1 MNPDY
6 TKSSFNENEKELMNK
21 QSEIIRFKFPEKIP
35 ILIRI
40 KSHHL
45 KTEKYK
51 FLIPNDLSLTETIN
65 GITSRLLHIDGHT
78 LIFKISSLNETN
90 TDIDITKTITNMSL
104 VDIYNMYKDL
114 ETDVLILSVR
124 RQTFFKWSKSFIF

>member
-6 TKSSFNENEKELMNK
+6 TKSSFNENEKELMKK

>member
-6 TKSSFNENEKELMNK
+6 TKSSFNENEKELMKK

-51 FLIPNDLSLTETIN
+51 FLIPNNLSLTETIN
-65 GITSRLLHIDGHT
+65 GITSRLLHIDGHK
-78 LIFKISSLNETN
+78 LIFKFSSLNEKN
-90 TDIDITKTITNMSL
+90 TDIDITETIKNMPL
-104 VDIYNMYKDL
+104 TDIYSVYKDL
-114 ETDVLILSVR
+114 DIDVLILSVS